1 MGIEHHGQR
10 FSATLRMP
18 KYTTFAVGKGGVLC
32 GFDCFSNCKILMISS
47 QNLKGIGTAYIKAD
61 KILDDVQQAFFLEN
75 AFKEGVKLSSLGIFI
90 AAVLGFPLHETLFTG
105 GNGSCT
111 GSGHIADHADCII
124 VKQRRYFV
132 LIVPQLIVGMRELGL
147 LVGWRFELHHYKGKS
162 IQKEDHIGAF
172 FGIFNDCPLVCNDKA
187 VVIRVYKIQQINK
200 PKALL
205 SPNEIGNRHAIL
217 QIVHKYSI
225 FLHKLPVFKIFELE

>member
-1 MGIEHHGQR
+1 MSIEHHGQR
-10 FSATLRMP
+10 LSATLGMP
-18 KYTTFAVGKGGVLC
+18 KHTTFAVGNGGMLR
-32 GFDCFSNCKILMISS
+32 GFDCFSDCKILMISS
-47 QNLKGIGTAYIKAD
+47 QNLKSIGAAYIKAD

-111 GSGHIADHADCII
+111 GSGHIAYHADCII

-132 LIVPQLIVGMRELGL
+132 LIIPQLIVGMRELGL

-162 IQKEDHIGAF
+162 VQKENHIGAF

-205 SPNEIGNRHAIL
+205 SSNKIGNRHAIL
-217 QIVHKYSI
+217 QIVHKGDI
-225 FLHKLPVFKIFELE
+225 FLEQRACFQIF